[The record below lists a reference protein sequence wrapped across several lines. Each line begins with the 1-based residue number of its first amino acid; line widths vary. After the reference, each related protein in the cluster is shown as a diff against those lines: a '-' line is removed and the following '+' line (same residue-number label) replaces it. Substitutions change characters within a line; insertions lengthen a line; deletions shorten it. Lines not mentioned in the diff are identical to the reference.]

1 MKEDPISKVEQAKP
15 AAPTE
20 LKPGGTGTRS
30 KAWWW
35 ILALILLGLI
45 GGYIYYNRNAAGTS
59 TTGASPV
66 AGKKGGAGGRQ
77 GEMQVVAV
85 KSSKGNIGVYF
96 TALGTVTPVYT
107 VSVKSRVDGQLMH
120 VYYTEGQMVKEGDP
134 LVDLDPR
141 PYQAQLTQYEG
152 NLLKDQ
158 AALEN
163 ARIDVTRYQTL
174 IAKKAVT
181 EQILATQ
188 KTTVTQ
194 DEGTVKND
202 QGLIESVKLNIAYC
216 HITAPISGRLGL
228 RLVDPGNYVQ
238 AASTTPLAVITQVQP
253 ISVIFTLAEDQ
264 IPTVLQKTHSG
275 QRLSVE
281 AFDRAMQIKLGTG
294 YLTTLDNQIDQSTGT
309 LKLRA
314 ILDNKQGML
323 VANQF
328 VNTKLLV
335 ETKKGVTL
343 LTSAAIQRNSQNT
356 YVYVV
361 KPDKT
366 VTIRKVTLGTTDGI
380 ETEVT
385 SGLEP
390 GEIVVMSGVDTL
402 QEGSKVN
409 AHITGEKAP
418 GSK

>member
-1 MKEDPISKVEQAKP
+1 
-15 AAPTE
+15 
-20 LKPGGTGTRS
+20 
-30 KAWWW
+30 
-35 ILALILLGLI
+35 
-45 GGYIYYNRNAAGTS
+45 
-59 TTGASPV
+59 
-66 AGKKGGAGGRQ
+66 
-77 GEMQVVAV
+77 
-85 KSSKGNIGVYF
+85 
-96 TALGTVTPVYT
+96 
-107 VSVKSRVDGQLMH
+107 MH
-120 VYYTEGQMVKEGDP
+120 VYYTEGQLVKEGDP

-141 PYQAQLTQYEG
+141 PYQAQLMQYEG
-152 NLLKDQ
+152 NLLRDQ

-188 KTTVTQ
+188 KATVTQ
-194 DEGTVKND
+194 DEGTVKTD
-202 QGLIESVKLNIAYC
+202 QGLIESVKLNITYC
-216 HITAPISGRLGL
+216 HITAPITGRLGL

-253 ISVIFTLAEDQ
+253 ISVIFTLAEDN
-264 IPTVLQKTHSG
+264 
-275 QRLSVE
+275 R
-281 AFDRAMQIKLGTG
+281 
-294 YLTTLDNQIDQSTGT
+294 
-309 LKLRA
+309 
-314 ILDNKQGML
+314 QGML

-328 VNTKLLV
+328 VNAKLLV

-366 VTIRKVTLGTTDGI
+366 VTIRKVTLGTTDGV
-380 ETEVT
+380 ETEIT

-402 QEGSKVN
+402 QEGSRVN
-409 AHITGEKAP
+409 AQISSEKAP